1 MRKEFILFL
10 LAGVLFMACRFNPN
24 YQGKGS
30 NRVQGQ
36 WEEVPPS
43 YKNELLQYIQH
54 QFRFTCD
61 SFYVKLSTTAKNNVY
76 ADSCF
81 NNGNWEEYAR
91 GIYESRN
98 DTLYLSGTFTKANGK
113 QKISGCYRIGQ
124 YLNTLIIEKAK
135 GDTLTLKSL
144 NQQNPIALKL
154 IQSWECTPKP
164 LN

>member
-10 LAGVLFMACRFNPN
+10 LASVLFMACRFNPN

-30 NRVQGQ
+30 NRVQGL
-36 WEEVPPS
+36 WEEVPPA
-43 YKNELLQYIQH
+43 YKNELLQYTHH

-61 SFYVKLSTTAKNNVY
+61 SFYVKLNTTAKNNVY

-124 YLNTLIIEKAK
+124 YLNTLIIDKAK

-144 NQQNPIALKL
+144 TQQNPIALKRT
-154 IQSWECTPKP
+154 QSWECTPKP

>member
-1 MRKEFILFL
+1 MGKRFILFL
-10 LAGVLFMACRFNPN
+10 VASVLFVACRFNPN
-24 YQGKGS
+24 YQGKGAS
-30 NRVQGQ
+30 SIQGQ

-43 YKNELLQYIQH
+43 YKNELLQYTQH

-76 ADSCF
+76 VDSCF
-81 NNGNWEEYAR
+81 NNGYWEEYAR

-98 DTLYLSGTFTKANGK
+98 DTLYLSGTFTKSNGK

-124 YLNTLIIEKAK
+124 YLNTMVIDKAK
-135 GDTLTLKSL
+135 GDTLTLKSM